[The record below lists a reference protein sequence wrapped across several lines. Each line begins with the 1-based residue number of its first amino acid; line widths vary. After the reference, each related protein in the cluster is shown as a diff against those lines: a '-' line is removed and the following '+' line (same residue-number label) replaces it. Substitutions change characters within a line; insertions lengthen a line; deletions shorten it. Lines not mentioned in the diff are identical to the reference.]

1 MLSKCASPACSTQV
15 DDDHG
20 VMVVRKREV
29 QNGSIHTGP
38 SMQLER
44 RGAYVD
50 KKTAI
55 VTEHRGH
62 WLVAAWPVRTRVR
75 SATYPAEAN
84 LLASRDRRSRR

>member
-44 RGAYVD
+44 RGAYVRQENSNRHG
-50 KKTAI
+50 AS
-55 VTEHRGH
+55 GA
-62 WLVAAWPVRTRVR
+62 LVGSSLACPNP
-75 SATYPAEAN
+75 SAERN
-84 LLASRDRRSRR
+84 LSGGSQSLGQPGQP